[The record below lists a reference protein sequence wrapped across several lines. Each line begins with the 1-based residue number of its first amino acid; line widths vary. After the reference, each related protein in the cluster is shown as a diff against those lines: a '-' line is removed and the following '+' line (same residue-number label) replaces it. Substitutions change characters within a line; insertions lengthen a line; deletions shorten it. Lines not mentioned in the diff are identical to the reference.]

1 MSASVTWMER
11 RQITLYVLALAAG
24 AAAGLLLP
32 GVADPAGLAVTPA
45 LGLLLYATFLGVP
58 FGRIGIALRD
68 WRFLGTVL
76 TLNFLVVPVV
86 VFTLTRGIAHDQ
98 ALLIGVLCVLLTP
111 CIDYVIVFTGLA
123 GGAQDRL
130 LAAAP
135 VLMLAQMLALPLYLW
150 LFVGGEH
157 MGWIDPA
164 PFVEACVTLI
174 LIPLGAAALTQFAAA
189 RVSWGR
195 VLSDVA
201 SQSMVPLMMLTLA
214 VVVASQIGG
223 VRGHLGALAPAIPI
237 FVAFAVLMVPL
248 GAVASR
254 AAGLDLSGR
263 RAVVFSGVTRNSL
276 VVLPI
281 VLALPAGFEIAPLA
295 VVLQTL
301 IELLTMVVLV
311 RALPRLMPQTRAS
324 ATVE

>member
-1 MSASVTWMER
+1 MSAAVNWMER
-11 RQITLYVLALAAG
+11 RQIALYLLALAVGVAT
-24 AAAGLLLP
+24 GLLTP
-32 GVADPAGLAVTPA
+32 AVADPAGLAVTPV

-58 FGRIGIALRD
+58 FGTIGIALRD
-68 WRFLGTVL
+68 WRFLGAVL
-76 TLNFLVVPVV
+76 ALNFLIVPVV
-86 VFTLTRGIAHDQ
+86 VFVLSRWIAHDQ

-123 GGAQDRL
+123 GGAQHRL

-135 VLMLAQMLALPLYLW
+135 ILMLAQMLLLPLYLW
-150 LFVGGEH
+150 LFAEAEVVDRV
-157 MGWIDPA
+157 DPA
-164 PFVEACVTLI
+164 PFVEAFVTLI

-189 RVSWGR
+189 RVRWGR
-195 VLSDVA
+195 TLSHVA
-201 SQSMVPLMMLTLA
+201 TGSMVPVMMLTLA

-223 VRGHLGALAPAIPI
+223 VGDRLGALAPAIPI
-237 FVAFAVLMVPL
+237 YVAFAVLMVPL
-248 GAVASR
+248 GAVVSR
-254 AAGLDLSGR
+254 AAGLDLGGR

-281 VLALPAGFEIAPLA
+281 VLALPSGFEIAPLA

-311 RALPRLMPQTRAS
+311 RTLPRLIPGTPQTQAP
-324 ATVE
+324 A